1 MSETIA
7 DTGDRSDSIETV
19 RLGPNIGAEIRNLN
33 LSQPLT
39 DGEFALVHQA
49 LLENEVLVMRD
60 QDIATEDQL
69 AFGRMFGDLLIHP
82 FSPTL
87 DGIPELIV
95 LDNHRDNPPRLTD
108 RWHSDETFREA
119 PPMATILRSTITP
132 RLGGDTMFAS
142 MTAAF
147 EGLPDEMQR
156 LVSSLEGIF
165 DFKPFRTLFGDDPD
179 SKKRLR
185 EIEDKYPIRTH
196 PVVRVHPESGR
207 KSIFVNPQFTIG
219 IKGMKDSESTALL
232 GMLFDL
238 AKVPEYQFR
247 LHWEPNTMVMWDNRC
262 VLHYAIHDYY
272 PQRRRMERV
281 TIAGD
286 RPFGVDAPYEGPH
299 IGWAEIELS
308 EQDTP
313 PQDGNTPVRNFKR

>member
-1 MSETIA
+1 MSGAAIKAT
-7 DTGDRSDSIETV
+7 DRTAKIEIT
-19 RLGPNIGAEIRNLN
+19 RLGRNLSAEIGNLD

-39 DGEFALVHQA
+39 DSEFALVHRA
-49 LLENEVLVMRD
+49 FLENEVLVLRA
-60 QDIATEDQL
+60 QDITAHDQL
-69 AFGRMFGDLLIHP
+69 AFGRLFGELSVHP

-87 DGIPELIV
+87 DGIPELII
-95 LDNHRDNPPRLTD
+95 LDNHRDNPPHLTD
-108 RWHSDETFREA
+108 RWHSDETFRES

-147 EGLPDEMQR
+147 EGLNDEMQR
-156 LVSSLEGIF
+156 LVSGLEGVF

-219 IKGMKDSESTALL
+219 IKGMKDSESAALL
-232 GMLFDL
+232 TMLFDL

-281 TIAGD
+281 TIAGN

-299 IGWAEIELS
+299 IGRAEIELS

-313 PQDGNTPVRNFKR
+313 PQDGKAPVRNFKR

>member
-1 MSETIA
+1 MSEPAAATK
-7 DTGDRSDSIETV
+7 DRATDIQSV
-19 RLGPNIGAEIRNLN
+19 RVGRNLGAEIRNLD
-33 LSQPLT
+33 LSQHLSA
-39 DGEFALVHQA
+39 DEFNVVNHAF
-49 LLENEVLVMRD
+49 LENELLILRD
-60 QDIATEDQL
+60 QDIASEDQL
-69 AFGRMFGDLLIHP
+69 AFGRMFGDLSVHP
-82 FSPTL
+82 FSPNLAGT
-87 DGIPELIV
+87 PELII
-95 LDNHRDNPPRLTD
+95 LDNHRNNPPHLTD
-108 RWHSDETFREA
+108 RWHSDETFRET
-119 PPMATILRSTITP
+119 PPKATILRSTITP

-147 EGLPDEMQR
+147 EGLNDEMQK
-156 LVSSLEGIF
+156 LVSGLEGIF

-185 EIEDKYPIRTH
+185 EIEDTYPIRTH

-219 IKGMKDSESTALL
+219 IKGMKDSESQALL
-232 GMLFDL
+232 TMLFDL

-281 TIAGD
+281 TVAGD
-286 RPFGVDAPYEGPH
+286 KPFGVDAPYDGPY
-299 IGWAEIELS
+299 IGRPEIELS
-308 EQDTP
+308 EQDQP
-313 PQDGNTPVRNFKR
+313 PQDGEEPVRNFKR

>member
-196 PVVRVHPESGR
+196 PVVIVHPESGR

-286 RPFGVDAPYEGPH
+286 RPFGVDAPYEGPY
-299 IGWAEIELS
+299 IGRAEIELS

-313 PQDGNTPVRNFKR
+313 PQDGDTPVRNFKR

>member
-1 MSETIA
+1 MSEA
-7 DTGDRSDSIETV
+7 ASKAPDRSAEIETV
-19 RLGPNIGAEIRNLN
+19 RVGRNLGAEIRNLD

-39 DGEFALVHQA
+39 AGEFEVVHHA
-49 LLENEVLVMRD
+49 FLENEVLVLRD
-60 QDIATEDQL
+60 QDITPHDQL
-69 AFGRMFGDLLIHP
+69 AFGRMFGELSVHP
-82 FSPTL
+82 FSPNL
-87 DGIPELIV
+87 ADLPELII

-108 RWHSDETFREA
+108 RWHSDETFRPT

-147 EGLPDEMQR
+147 DGLNDEMQR
-156 LVSSLEGIF
+156 LVSGLEGIF
-165 DFKPFRTLFGDDPD
+165 DFKPFRTLFTNEPE

-185 EIEDKYPIRTH
+185 EIEDMYPIRTH

-219 IKGMKDSESTALL
+219 IKGMKDSESQALL
-232 GMLFDL
+232 TMLFDL

-286 RPFGVDAPYEGPH
+286 APFGPDAPYNGPF
-299 IGWAEIELS
+299 IGRPDIELTD
-308 EQDTP
+308 QDTP
-313 PQDGNTPVRNFKR
+313 PQDGEEPVRNFKR

>member
-1 MSETIA
+1 MSGAAIKVT
-7 DTGDRSDSIETV
+7 DRTDEIEVT
-19 RLGPNIGAEIRNLN
+19 RLGRNLSAEIGNLD

-39 DGEFALVHQA
+39 NSEFAVVHRA
-49 LLENEVLVMRD
+49 FLENEVLVLRA
-60 QDIATEDQL
+60 QDITAHDQL
-69 AFGRMFGDLLIHP
+69 TFGRMFGELSVHP

-87 DGIPELIV
+87 DGIPELII
-95 LDNHRDNPPRLTD
+95 LDNHRDNPPHLTD
-108 RWHSDETFREA
+108 RWHSDETFRET

-147 EGLPDEMQR
+147 EGLNDEMQR
-156 LVSSLEGIF
+156 LVSGLEGVF

-232 GMLFDL
+232 TMLFDL

-286 RPFGVDAPYEGPH
+286 RPFGVSDPYEGPH
-299 IGWAEIELS
+299 IGRAEIKLS

-313 PQDGNTPVRNFKR
+313 PQDVEAPVRNFKR

>member
-286 RPFGVDAPYEGPH
+286 RPFGVDAPYEGPY
-299 IGWAEIELS
+299 IGRAEIELS

-313 PQDGNTPVRNFKR
+313 PQDGDTPVRNFKR